1 MIPMRKQCL
10 LLLWLILDGG
20 NCLLPV
26 SSSRRIHSS
35 TPHQEWLQRSTIP
48 CMSSHSVD
56 EGLSHRKLKEI
67 EQNIV
72 RLGRSGRTDDA
83 LALYYE
89 IGKPTIRLL
98 NGAIDVCSRAR
109 ATRLDSAFEILED
122 GVRTKNLQPNVFTF
136 GALMSACS
144 RARDAN
150 KALELLRSMQVSWCY
165 LIYCFHCKLKAKIFS
180 KLSFLWPFRKTMV

>member
-1 MIPMRKQCL
+1 MTPMRNQCL
-10 LLLWLILDGG
+10 LLLWLVLDGG
-20 NCLLPV
+20 NCLLPA
-26 SSSRRIHSS
+26 SSSRRMHRSPPYREWQQRYTISS
-35 TPHQEWLQRSTIP
+35 MVSRP
-48 CMSSHSVD
+48 VD

-83 LALYYE
+83 LALYSE

-98 NGAIDVCSRAR
+98 NGAIDACSRAR
-109 ATRLDSAFEILED
+109 GTRLDKAFELLEH
-122 GVRTKNLQPNVFTF
+122 GVRKKNLQPNVFTF

-150 KALELLRSMQVSWCY
+150 KALELLRSMQVSWWY
-165 LIYCFHCKLKAKIFS
+165 
-180 KLSFLWPFRKTMV
+180 